1 MLQKNISATNTD
13 GKLLAR
19 ILEKKFFQKSI
30 HLASC
35 KKFKLLTSH
44 LEKIF
49 MMFVNIHYGVY
60 QRVIWEKLFDYKIF
74 EATTII
80 YATDYDI
87 RY

>member
-1 MLQKNISATNTD
+1 
-13 GKLLAR
+13 
-19 ILEKKFFQKSI
+19 
-30 HLASC
+30 
-35 KKFKLLTSH
+35 
-44 LEKIF
+44 
-49 MMFVNIHYGVY
+49 MFVNIHYGVY